1 MYSVW
6 KITNID
12 WVALEDTTEALEN
25 RNLTFLDVPEHV
37 MGDDELPGELFVG
50 AKEDYITWEIYEKTG
65 RLPESYNY
73 CPDEVENLKMFLTL
87 LAEVTTK
94 QQN

>member
-12 WVALEDTTEALEN
+12 WVALEDTITALEN
-25 RNLTFLDVPEHV
+25 RNLTFLDAPDRV
-37 MGDDELPGELFVG
+37 MGDDELPGELFIG

-65 RLPESYNY
+65 RLPKSYDY
-73 CPDEVENLKMFLTL
+73 CPDEVGNMKMFLTL
-87 LAEVTTK
+87 FGEVFEK
-94 QQN
+94 

>member
-12 WVALEDTTEALEN
+12 WVALEDTPADLEN
-25 RNLTFLDVPEHV
+25 RNLTFLDAPDHV
-37 MGDDELPGELFVG
+37 MGDDELPGELSIG

-65 RLPESYNY
+65 RLPKSYNY
-73 CPDEVENLKMFLTL
+73 CPDHDGNMKMFLTL
-87 LAEVTTK
+87 FGEALTT
-94 QQN
+94 

>member
-25 RNLTFLDVPEHV
+25 RNLTFLDAPEHV
-37 MGDDELPGELFVG
+37 MGDDELPGELSIG
-50 AKEDYITWEIYEKTG
+50 AKEDYIDWEIYEKTG
-65 RLPESYNY
+65 RLPKSYKY
-73 CPDEVENLKMFLTL
+73 WPDEDGNMKMFLTL
-87 LAEVTTK
+87 FHEALTT
-94 QQN
+94 